1 MSGRRNYHRYGVNS
15 ADGSLRVIRDV
26 IVQRGAGNEFVVISD
41 EPAAIGDLLT
51 LERLVDG
58 LHTSIEVAVVD
69 SRPAIV
75 NGSMRHRVRL
85 KPTGTKPI
93 QTRRAKRAH

>member
-1 MSGRRNYHRYGVNS
+1 MSGRRSYHRYGVSEAGGN
-15 ADGSLRVIRDV
+15 LRVVRDV
-26 IVQRGAGNEFVVISD
+26 IVQRDVGHEFVVISD

-58 LHTSIEVAVVD
+58 LPTAIEVAVVD

-85 KPTGTKPI
+85 KPTQI
-93 QTRRAKRAH
+93 QTRRPKRAH